1 MNEAVFFSGI
11 MLLSHV
17 QDFDIRQA
25 PAVRRNLVPAQ
36 KLCVLRKM
44 RKSVSVVSCL
54 DEFWEGARTRIQHRS
69 KANGR

>member
-1 MNEAVFFSGI
+1 MKPFFSGI
-11 MLLSHV
+11 MLLSYM
-17 QDFDIRQA
+17 QDYYAKQA
-25 PAVRRNLVPAQ
+25 PAGRRNLVPAQ
-36 KLCVLRKM
+36 KLCVFRKM

>member
-1 MNEAVFFSGI
+1 MNEAVFFREI
-11 MLLSHV
+11 MLLSYM
-17 QDFDIRQA
+17 QDYYAKQA